1 MCVREREGVYVCIR
15 LWCVCMSEGGR
26 AESERTIETEGRG
39 SDRESEAEGVKE
51 REVEGVKERAR

>member
-26 AESERTIETEGRG
+26 AESERLSKIEGRD
-39 SDRESEAEGVKE
+39 SERESE
-51 REVEGVKERAR
+51 VEGEKERAR